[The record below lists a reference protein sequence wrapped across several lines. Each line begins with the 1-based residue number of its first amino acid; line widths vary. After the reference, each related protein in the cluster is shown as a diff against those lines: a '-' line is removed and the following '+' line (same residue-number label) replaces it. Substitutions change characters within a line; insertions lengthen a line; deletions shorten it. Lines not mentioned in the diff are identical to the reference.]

1 MKIAVWDTY
10 VKRKDGQLMHFDIL
24 VPDTLKDKNI
34 VLEYG
39 KKYLDTKP
47 FEIVDLTSGECRF
60 CHLEQATWEI
70 IEKIK
75 IHGYSIIE
83 IENCNE

>member
-34 VLEYG
+34 VLEYV
-39 KKYLDTKP
+39 KKYLDTKS
-47 FEIVDLTSGECRF
+47 FEIVDLTSEECRF
-60 CHLEQATWEI
+60 CHMEQATWEI
-70 IEKIK
+70 MEKIK
-75 IHGYSIIE
+75 THGYSIIE
-83 IENCNE
+83 IENCDE